1 MQTMAVI
8 TKMEKSNLNIELL
21 AAIILQ
27 YSVYSGQCISSNQA
41 TKLILIRPQ
50 YQATILIAIKQKYQ

>member
-1 MQTMAVI
+1 
-8 TKMEKSNLNIELL
+8 MEKSNLNIELL
-21 AAIILQ
+21 AVIRLQ